1 MPNAAGCL
9 RGVSG
14 HDSKI
19 RVAVTKA
26 DELKWIFPQE
36 KATFHNARM
45 GILNLILHY
54 TIHPPPTTSSPS

>member
-1 MPNAAGCL
+1 MPNDAGCL

-36 KATFHNARM
+36 K
-45 GILNLILHY
+45 
-54 TIHPPPTTSSPS
+54 PPSTMLEWVY